1 MMVSNDVTAPGAGFE
16 HDTNSVTI
24 IVSGDDVCEGGQG
37 TKSTVAHAVL
47 DTVKR
52 IRAGHEGKDQES
64 SAPEP
69 RRHE

>member
-24 IVSGDDVCEGGQG
+24 IVSGDASVKVVEG

-52 IRAGHEGKDQES
+52 IRAGHQGKDQES
-64 SAPEP
+64 SPPEP